1 MLEVEHLN
9 LIYQGEQG
17 PVHAVRDISFSVEE
31 GEFYTLL
38 GPSGCG
44 KTSILRSIAG
54 LERPT
59 AGRIVIGGTAVFD
72 SNLDTVLPT
81 HHRPIGMV
89 FQSYAI
95 WPHMSVVGN
104 VVFPL
109 LHGPDKMGRREAH
122 ARALQALELVQ
133 LGHFA
138 ERPAPQLSGG
148 QQQRV
153 ALARA
158 LVHEPQVLLLDEPLS
173 NLDAKLRE
181 EMRRELKDLAERLNT
196 TTLYVTH
203 DQVEALAMSDR
214 IAVMDAGRI
223 MQEGQPRAIYLEP
236 SSHFVARFLGT
247 TNSLEGVIRGGPED
261 GGLVNVETACG
272 ALKARMTNQADDG
285 ATVLV
290 IARPEAILLT
300 RNMPSE
306 PTNVFAATVDAA
318 SFVGDSM
325 EYRVTLAG
333 TQLSVHGSPFDPLDE
348 GEGAFVYLAPE
359 RCLLVHDDDGF
370 NDDSSSVLTASD
382 SLTGPGAET
391 G

>member
-1 MLEVEHLN
+1 MLEVEHLH
-9 LIYQGEQG
+9 LVYQGEQG
-17 PVHAVRDISFSVEE
+17 PVHAVRDVTFSVQE

-54 LERPT
+54 LEKPIS
-59 AGRIVIGGTAVFD
+59 GRIVIGGSAVFD
-72 SNLDTVLPT
+72 SDLDTLLPT

-95 WPHMSVVGN
+95 WPHMSVIGN

-109 LHGPDKMGRREAH
+109 LHGPDKLRKREAH
-122 ARALQALELVQ
+122 ARALQALDLVQ
-133 LGHFA
+133 LRHFA
-138 ERPAPQLSGG
+138 DRPAPQLSGG

-181 EMRRELKDLAERLNT
+181 EMRQELKDLAERLST

-214 IAVMDAGRI
+214 IAVMDAGQI
-223 MQEGQPRAIYLEP
+223 MQEGEPRTIYLEP

-247 TNSLEGVIRGGPED
+247 TNALEGVVRGGIED
-261 GGLVNVETACG
+261 GGLVNVETVCG
-272 ALKARMTNQADDG
+272 ALKARMTNPADDG

-290 IARPEAILLT
+290 IARPEAIMLT

-306 PTNVFAATVDAA
+306 ATNVFAATVDAA

-325 EYRVTLAG
+325 EYRVTLEGA
-333 TQLSVHGSPFDPLDE
+333 QFAVQGSPFDPLEE
-348 GEGAFVYLAPE
+348 GECVYVYVAPE
-359 RCLLVHDDDGF
+359 RCLLVHGTDGF
-370 NDDSSSVLTASD
+370 NDDSSSVLTTSD
-382 SLTGPGAET
+382 GLTGSKPEAR
-391 G
+391 

>member
-17 PVHAVRDISFSVEE
+17 PVHAVRDVSFSVEE

-214 IAVMDAGRI
+214 IAVMDTGRI

-370 NDDSSSVLTASD
+370 NDDSSSVLTASE

>member
-1 MLEVEHLN
+1 MLDVEHMELV
-9 LIYQGEQG
+9 YQGEQG
-17 PVHAVRDISFSVEE
+17 PVHAVRDVSFSVQE

-54 LERPT
+54 LEKP
-59 AGRIVIGGTAVFD
+59 AGGRIVVGGTVVFD
-72 SNLDTVLPT
+72 STSGTLLPT
-81 HHRPIGMV
+81 HQRPIGMV

-95 WPHMSVVGN
+95 WPHMSVIGN

-109 LHGPDKMGRREAH
+109 IRGPNQMSKREAH
-122 ARALQALELVQ
+122 DRALQALDLVQ
-133 LGHFA
+133 LRHLA

-203 DQVEALAMSDR
+203 DQVEALSMSDR
-214 IAVMDAGRI
+214 VAVMDAGLI
-223 MQEGQPRAIYLEP
+223 VQEGEPRAIYLEP

-247 TNSLEGVIRGGPED
+247 TNAIEGVVQGEPD
-261 GGLVNVETACG
+261 SDGLVDVDTAHG
-272 ALKARMTNQADDG
+272 AFRARMVSPIDDQAQ
-285 ATVLV
+285 VLV
-290 IARPEAILLT
+290 IARPEAITLT
-300 RNMPSE
+300 RNMPPE
-306 PTNVFAATVDAA
+306 TTNVFAATVDAV

-325 EYRVTLAG
+325 EYRITLEGARLAAQG
-333 TQLSVHGSPFDPLDE
+333 GPFDPLEE
-348 GEGAFVYLAPE
+348 GQGVYAYVAPKH
-359 RCLLVHDDDGF
+359 CMLVYGDKGG
-370 NDDSSSVLTASD
+370 NSSAVR
-382 SLTGPGAET
+382 
-391 G
+391 

>member
-1 MLEVEHLN
+1 MLDVEHMELV
-9 LIYQGEQG
+9 YQGEQG
-17 PVHAVRDISFSVEE
+17 PVHAVRDVSFSVQE

-54 LERPT
+54 LEKP
-59 AGRIVIGGTAVFD
+59 ASGRIVIGGTVVFD
-72 SNLDTVLPT
+72 SALGTLLPT
-81 HHRPIGMV
+81 HQRPIGMV

-95 WPHMSVVGN
+95 WPHMSVIGN

-109 LHGPDKMGRREAH
+109 IHGPNRMSKREAH
-122 ARALQALELVQ
+122 DRALQALDLVQ
-133 LGHFA
+133 LRHLA

-203 DQVEALAMSDR
+203 DQVEALAMSGR
-214 IAVMDAGRI
+214 VAVMDAGLI
-223 MQEGQPRAIYLEP
+223 VQEGEPRTIYLEP
-236 SSHFVARFLGT
+236 SCHFVARFLGT
-247 TNSLEGVIRGGPED
+247 TNALEGVIQGEPD
-261 GGLVNVETACG
+261 SGGLVDVDTACG
-272 ALKARMTNQADDG
+272 SFRARMASPIDDQAR
-285 ATVLV
+285 VLV
-290 IARPEAILLT
+290 IARPEAITLT
-300 RNMPSE
+300 RDMPPE
-306 PTNVFAATVDAA
+306 ATNVFAATVDAV

-325 EYRVTLAG
+325 EYRVTLEGA
-333 TQLSVHGSPFDPLDE
+333 QLAARGDPFDPLEE
-348 GEGAFVYLAPE
+348 GEGVYAYIAPQ
-359 RCLLVHDDDGF
+359 RCLLVHGDNGVS
-370 NDDSSSVLTASD
+370 NGGSTVGVAS
-382 SLTGPGAET
+382 ET
-391 G
+391 VGLRVSP